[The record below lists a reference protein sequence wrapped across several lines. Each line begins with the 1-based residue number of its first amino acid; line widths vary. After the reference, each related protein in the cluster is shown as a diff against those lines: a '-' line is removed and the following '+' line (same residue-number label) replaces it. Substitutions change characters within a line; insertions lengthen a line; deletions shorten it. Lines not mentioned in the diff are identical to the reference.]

1 MSETAV
7 AYFAA
12 GIKEKQTIQNLF
24 NAIIFQAFLPIK
36 DEHDQSVEGVN
47 LIYCWQLSIYTITA
61 NIKPSALIYDI
72 VMWIRVSYTNTLWM

>member
-36 DEHDQSVEGVN
+36 DKHDQSVEGVN
-47 LIYCWQLSIYTITA
+47 LIYC
-61 NIKPSALIYDI
+61 
-72 VMWIRVSYTNTLWM
+72 

>member
-24 NAIIFQAFLPIK
+24 NAIISQAFLPIK

-47 LIYCWQLSIYTITA
+47 LLIYC
-61 NIKPSALIYDI
+61 
-72 VMWIRVSYTNTLWM
+72 